1 MRKYLVLLF
10 LLAAVPAFAQSADN
24 PKQYPLFSLARL
36 HAGVRTEYE
45 WGSKSPDLQTATLKE
60 FRVGVSGAYSLVP
73 HLAAIGRVTAGLGGA
88 PRFAVG
94 LNLELFNGA
103 EYAAKKGI

>member
-1 MRKYLVLLF
+1 MKKVFATLF
-10 LLAAVPAFAQSADN
+10 LLTLASAAHADD

-45 WGSKSPDLQTATLKE
+45 WGAKSPDLQSATLKE
-60 FRVGVSGAYSLVP
+60 FRVGISGAYSLVP
-73 HLAAIGRVTAGLGGA
+73 KLAAIGRITAGLGGS
-88 PRFAVG
+88 PRYAVG

-103 EYAAKKGI
+103 EYAAKKAAQ